1 MRDLLQ
7 RLTAPSAQHLRV
19 LQPTG
24 ATVSYTVS
32 TRTLPKT
39 LTARLAHY
47 IGIILRT
54 VTGLSAAILLLLKW
68 RLTEYEKMLSVLMR
82 LLDPIKDMQLLQL
95 VETWQWTYLVPSVLV
110 VMFLAL
116 RRGYTGSFL
125 HSSLSLSACF

>member
-7 RLTAPSAQHLRV
+7 RLTAPPAQHLRV

-39 LTARLAHY
+39 LPARLAQY

-54 VTGLSAAILLLLKW
+54 VTSLSAAILLLLKW
-68 RLTEYEKMLSVLMR
+68 RLTEYEKMPSVLIR

-95 VETWQWTYLVPSVLV
+95 VETWQWTYLVPSALV

>member
-7 RLTAPSAQHLRV
+7 RLTAPPAQHLRV
-19 LQPTG
+19 LQPTC

-39 LTARLAHY
+39 LPVRLAHY

-68 RLTEYEKMLSVLMR
+68 RLTESEKVPNVLMR
-82 LLDPIKDMQLLQL
+82 LLDPIKDWPLLHV
-95 VETWQWTYLVPSVLV
+95 VESWQWTYLVPSAFVI
-110 VMFLAL
+110 MFLAL
-116 RRGYTGSFL
+116 RRDYTGSFL
-125 HSSLSLSACF
+125 HSSLSLSAWF